1 MVFGQE
7 YKNGDLVVKHSSV
20 PKDQEFIVKLLSS
33 GVEINLLSYVLKK
46 DKPLPYTVELL
57 STSHE
62 DELF

>member
-1 MVFGQE
+1 MKILHVTSV
-7 YKNGDLVVKHSSV
+7 DSVPKHSSV

-33 GVEINLLSYVLKK
+33 GVEMNLLSYVLKK

-62 DELF
+62 YELF